1 MICTHHYIKQETDMK
16 RFLIFFSCI
25 LFFVPLQAQI
35 VISSAQEAI
44 DLGLTKSEQLQYLEL
59 QMNYELQAARL
70 DFGSFLPSIG
80 ISYGEKDLVVEKSG
94 DSRKKDLQFTVTQL
108 LFDGGVSYNLYEL
121 NRIRSLY
128 KYQELEIEK
137 QKIKIHILD
146 MYYEIVMLKK
156 KLDIQNNIINLGEKN
171 LEIIKK
177 EHALGLTLELDLLE
191 YEISLFKIYQ
201 EKKQLEDALQKS
213 MRDFKRTL
221 GLSPES
227 ELHITETHEI
237 PFIKNCTLIGKK
249 DYFIN
254 QAKNHN
260 YQLKLNELELLYS
273 KKQNGFLQKNFF
285 PKIYFESSIT
295 FSGTD
300 FPLRQPD
307 YNFGLKFNFSQNT
320 PVPVTFS
327 STGTVKENALTAL
340 NSFATV
346 NLNPDFTFF
355 IREKL
360 GKIAVMQ
367 QEMQKIDSEEE
378 LYKNIED
385 LLIYHDS
392 LLQDLSYM
400 KMILDVYS
408 QKIKIL
414 ETGVKNGTVNGLDV
428 FKALNEEATQKID
441 FYEKQIEICMVVRN
455 IELICG
461 IPLGGLYDL

>member
-1 MICTHHYIKQETDMK
+1 MK
-16 RFLIFFSCI
+16 CFLIFFSCI

-70 DFGSFLPSIG
+70 DFGSFVPSIG

-128 KYQELEIEK
+128 KYKELEIEK

-249 DYFIN
+249 DYFSN

-355 IREKL
+355 IKEKL

>member
-1 MICTHHYIKQETDMK
+1 MK

-108 LFDGGVSYNLYEL
+108 LFDGGVSYNLYEH

>member
-1 MICTHHYIKQETDMK
+1 MK

-44 DLGLTKSEQLQYLEL
+44 DLGLTKSEQLQYWEL

-137 QKIKIHILD
+137 QKIMIHILD

>member
-1 MICTHHYIKQETDMK
+1 MK

-201 EKKQLEDALQKS
+201 EKKQLEDALQKF

>member
-1 MICTHHYIKQETDMK
+1 MK

-227 ELHITETHEI
+227 KLHITETHEI

>member
-1 MICTHHYIKQETDMK
+1 MK

-367 QEMQKIDSEEE
+367 QEMQKIDSEED
-378 LYKNIED
+378 LYKTIED

-400 KMILDVYS
+400 KMILDVHS

-414 ETGVKNGTVNGLDV
+414 ETGEKNGTVNGLDV

>member
-1 MICTHHYIKQETDMK
+1 MK

-94 DSRKKDLQFTVTQL
+94 DSRKKDLEFTVTQL

-254 QAKNHN
+254 QAKIHN

-300 FPLRQPD
+300 FPLHQPD

-400 KMILDVYS
+400 KMILDVYL

>member
-1 MICTHHYIKQETDMK
+1 MK
-16 RFLIFFSCI
+16 SFLIFFSCI

-44 DLGLTKSEQLQYLEL
+44 DLGLTKSEQLQYWEL

-137 QKIKIHILD
+137 QKIMIHILD
-146 MYYEIVMLKK
+146 MDYERVMLKK

-227 ELHITETHEI
+227 ELHITETHEL

-285 PKIYFESSIT
+285 PKI
-295 FSGTD
+295 
-300 FPLRQPD
+300 
-307 YNFGLKFNFSQNT
+307 
-320 PVPVTFS
+320 
-327 STGTVKENALTAL
+327 
-340 NSFATV
+340 
-346 NLNPDFTFF
+346 
-355 IREKL
+355 
-360 GKIAVMQ
+360 
-367 QEMQKIDSEEE
+367 
-378 LYKNIED
+378 
-385 LLIYHDS
+385 
-392 LLQDLSYM
+392 
-400 KMILDVYS
+400 
-408 QKIKIL
+408 
-414 ETGVKNGTVNGLDV
+414 
-428 FKALNEEATQKID
+428 
-441 FYEKQIEICMVVRN
+441 
-455 IELICG
+455 
-461 IPLGGLYDL
+461 

>member
-1 MICTHHYIKQETDMK
+1 MK

-94 DSRKKDLQFTVTQL
+94 DSRKKDLEFTVTQL

-227 ELHITETHEI
+227 ELHITETHEL

>member
-1 MICTHHYIKQETDMK
+1 MK

-70 DFGSFLPSIG
+70 DFGLFLPSIG

-94 DSRKKDLQFTVTQL
+94 DSRKKDLEFTVTQL

-254 QAKNHN
+254 QTKNHN

-295 FSGTD
+295 FSGTN

>member
-1 MICTHHYIKQETDMK
+1 MK

-59 QMNYELQAARL
+59 QMNYELQAACL

-94 DSRKKDLQFTVTQL
+94 DSRKKDLEFTVTQL

-237 PFIKNCTLIGKK
+237 PFIKNCTLTGKK

-367 QEMQKIDSEEE
+367 QEMQKIDSEED
-378 LYKNIED
+378 LYKTIED

>member
-1 MICTHHYIKQETDMK
+1 MK

-327 STGTVKENALTAL
+327 STGTVKENALTAI

>member
-1 MICTHHYIKQETDMK
+1 MK

-70 DFGSFLPSIG
+70 DFGLFLPSIG

-94 DSRKKDLQFTVTQL
+94 DSRKKDLQFTITQL

-254 QAKNHN
+254 QTKNHN

>member
-1 MICTHHYIKQETDMK
+1 MK

-35 VISSAQEAI
+35 VISSAQEAM

-108 LFDGGVSYNLYEL
+108 LFDGGVSYDLYEL

-221 GLSPES
+221 RLSPES

>member
-1 MICTHHYIKQETDMK
+1 M
-16 RFLIFFSCI
+16 
-25 LFFVPLQAQI
+25 QAQI

>member
-1 MICTHHYIKQETDMK
+1 M
-16 RFLIFFSCI
+16 
-25 LFFVPLQAQI
+25 
-35 VISSAQEAI
+35 
-44 DLGLTKSEQLQYLEL
+44 
-59 QMNYELQAARL
+59 
-70 DFGSFLPSIG
+70 
-80 ISYGEKDLVVEKSG
+80 
-94 DSRKKDLQFTVTQL
+94 
-108 LFDGGVSYNLYEL
+108 
-121 NRIRSLY
+121 
-128 KYQELEIEK
+128 
-137 QKIKIHILD
+137 
-146 MYYEIVMLKK
+146 
-156 KLDIQNNIINLGEKN
+156 
-171 LEIIKK
+171 
-177 EHALGLTLELDLLE
+177 E

-237 PFIKNCTLIGKK
+237 PYNKNCTLICKK

>member
-1 MICTHHYIKQETDMK
+1 MK

-44 DLGLTKSEQLQYLEL
+44 DLGLTKSEQLQYWEL

-128 KYQELEIEK
+128 KYQELEIKK

>member
-1 MICTHHYIKQETDMK
+1 MK

-94 DSRKKDLQFTVTQL
+94 DSRKKDLQLTVTQL

>member
-1 MICTHHYIKQETDMK
+1 M
-16 RFLIFFSCI
+16 
-25 LFFVPLQAQI
+25 
-35 VISSAQEAI
+35 
-44 DLGLTKSEQLQYLEL
+44 
-59 QMNYELQAARL
+59 
-70 DFGSFLPSIG
+70 
-80 ISYGEKDLVVEKSG
+80 
-94 DSRKKDLQFTVTQL
+94 
-108 LFDGGVSYNLYEL
+108 
-121 NRIRSLY
+121 
-128 KYQELEIEK
+128 
-137 QKIKIHILD
+137 
-146 MYYEIVMLKK
+146 
-156 KLDIQNNIINLGEKN
+156 
-171 LEIIKK
+171 
-177 EHALGLTLELDLLE
+177 
-191 YEISLFKIYQ
+191 
-201 EKKQLEDALQKS
+201 
-213 MRDFKRTL
+213 
-221 GLSPES
+221 
-227 ELHITETHEI
+227 
-237 PFIKNCTLIGKK
+237 
-249 DYFIN
+249 
-254 QAKNHN
+254 
-260 YQLKLNELELLYS
+260 
-273 KKQNGFLQKNFF
+273 
-285 PKIYFESSIT
+285 
-295 FSGTD
+295 
-300 FPLRQPD
+300 
-307 YNFGLKFNFSQNT
+307 KFNFSQNT

>member
-1 MICTHHYIKQETDMK
+1 MK

-44 DLGLTKSEQLQYLEL
+44 DLGLTKSEQLQYWEL

-128 KYQELEIEK
+128 KYQKLEIEK

>member
-1 MICTHHYIKQETDMK
+1 MK

-80 ISYGEKDLVVEKSG
+80 IYYGEKDLVVEKSG

-191 YEISLFKIYQ
+191 YEISLAGS
-201 EKKQLEDALQKS
+201 DS
-213 MRDFKRTL
+213 DW
-221 GLSPES
+221 S
-227 ELHITETHEI
+227 
-237 PFIKNCTLIGKK
+237 
-249 DYFIN
+249 
-254 QAKNHN
+254 
-260 YQLKLNELELLYS
+260 
-273 KKQNGFLQKNFF
+273 
-285 PKIYFESSIT
+285 
-295 FSGTD
+295 
-300 FPLRQPD
+300 
-307 YNFGLKFNFSQNT
+307 
-320 PVPVTFS
+320 
-327 STGTVKENALTAL
+327 
-340 NSFATV
+340 
-346 NLNPDFTFF
+346 NP
-355 IREKL
+355 
-360 GKIAVMQ
+360 
-367 QEMQKIDSEEE
+367 
-378 LYKNIED
+378 
-385 LLIYHDS
+385 
-392 LLQDLSYM
+392 
-400 KMILDVYS
+400 
-408 QKIKIL
+408 
-414 ETGVKNGTVNGLDV
+414 
-428 FKALNEEATQKID
+428 
-441 FYEKQIEICMVVRN
+441 
-455 IELICG
+455 CG
-461 IPLGGLYDL
+461 NPGPQSAGGSRWR

>member
-1 MICTHHYIKQETDMK
+1 MK

-94 DSRKKDLQFTVTQL
+94 DSRKKDLEFTVTQL

-254 QAKNHN
+254 QTKNHN

>member
-1 MICTHHYIKQETDMK
+1 MK

-177 EHALGLTLELDLLE
+177 EHALGLTLELELLE

-441 FYEKQIEICMVVRN
+441 FYEKQIEICMAVRN

>member
-1 MICTHHYIKQETDMK
+1 MK

>member
-1 MICTHHYIKQETDMK
+1 
-16 RFLIFFSCI
+16 
-25 LFFVPLQAQI
+25 
-35 VISSAQEAI
+35 
-44 DLGLTKSEQLQYLEL
+44 
-59 QMNYELQAARL
+59 MNYELQAARL
-70 DFGSFLPSIG
+70 DFGSFLTSSG

-156 KLDIQNNIINLGEKN
+156 KLDIQNNIINLGEQN

-414 ETGVKNGTVNGLDV
+414 ETGVKNGTINELDV
-428 FKALNEEATQKID
+428 FKAINEEATQKID

>member
-1 MICTHHYIKQETDMK
+1 MK

-227 ELHITETHEI
+227 ELHITETHEL

>member
-1 MICTHHYIKQETDMK
+1 MK

-94 DSRKKDLQFTVTQL
+94 DSRKKDLEFTVTQL

-327 STGTVKENALTAL
+327 STGTVKENALTAI

>member
-1 MICTHHYIKQETDMK
+1 MK

-385 LLIYHDS
+385 LLIYHDNLS
-392 LLQDLSYM
+392 QDLSYM
-400 KMILDVYS
+400 KMILDIYS

>member
-1 MICTHHYIKQETDMK
+1 MK

-237 PFIKNCTLIGKK
+237 PFIKNCTLIGKN

>member
-1 MICTHHYIKQETDMK
+1 MK

-94 DSRKKDLQFTVTQL
+94 DSRKKDLEFTVTQL

-237 PFIKNCTLIGKK
+237 PFIKNCTLTGKK

-441 FYEKQIEICMVVRN
+441 FYEKQIEICLVVRN

>member
-1 MICTHHYIKQETDMK
+1 MK

-254 QAKNHN
+254 QTKNHN

>member
-1 MICTHHYIKQETDMK
+1 MK

-94 DSRKKDLQFTVTQL
+94 DSRKKDLEFTVTQL

-128 KYQELEIEK
+128 KYHELEIEK

-171 LEIIKK
+171 FEIIKK

>member
-1 MICTHHYIKQETDMK
+1 M
-16 RFLIFFSCI
+16 
-25 LFFVPLQAQI
+25 QAQI

-94 DSRKKDLQFTVTQL
+94 DSRKKDLEFTVTQL

-128 KYQELEIEK
+128 KYHELEIEK

-367 QEMQKIDSEEE
+367 QEMQKIDSEED
-378 LYKNIED
+378 LYKTIED

>member
-1 MICTHHYIKQETDMK
+1 M
-16 RFLIFFSCI
+16 
-25 LFFVPLQAQI
+25 QAQI

-94 DSRKKDLQFTVTQL
+94 DSRKKDLEFTVTQL

-367 QEMQKIDSEEE
+367 QEMQKIDSEED
-378 LYKNIED
+378 LYKTIED

-441 FYEKQIEICMVVRN
+441 FYEKQIEICLVVRN

>member
-1 MICTHHYIKQETDMK
+1 MK

-201 EKKQLEDALQKS
+201 EKKQLEDTLQKS

>member
-1 MICTHHYIKQETDMK
+1 MK

-94 DSRKKDLQFTVTQL
+94 DSRKKDLEFTVTQL

-177 EHALGLTLELDLLE
+177 EHALGLTLELELLE

-441 FYEKQIEICMVVRN
+441 FYEKQIEICMAVRN

>member
-1 MICTHHYIKQETDMK
+1 MK

-44 DLGLTKSEQLQYLEL
+44 DLGLTKSEQLQYWEL

-128 KYQELEIEK
+128 KYQELEIKK

-201 EKKQLEDALQKS
+201 EKKQL
-213 MRDFKRTL
+213 
-221 GLSPES
+221 
-227 ELHITETHEI
+227 
-237 PFIKNCTLIGKK
+237 
-249 DYFIN
+249 
-254 QAKNHN
+254 
-260 YQLKLNELELLYS
+260 
-273 KKQNGFLQKNFF
+273 
-285 PKIYFESSIT
+285 
-295 FSGTD
+295 
-300 FPLRQPD
+300 
-307 YNFGLKFNFSQNT
+307 
-320 PVPVTFS
+320 
-327 STGTVKENALTAL
+327 
-340 NSFATV
+340 
-346 NLNPDFTFF
+346 
-355 IREKL
+355 
-360 GKIAVMQ
+360 
-367 QEMQKIDSEEE
+367 
-378 LYKNIED
+378 
-385 LLIYHDS
+385 
-392 LLQDLSYM
+392 
-400 KMILDVYS
+400 
-408 QKIKIL
+408 
-414 ETGVKNGTVNGLDV
+414 
-428 FKALNEEATQKID
+428 
-441 FYEKQIEICMVVRN
+441 
-455 IELICG
+455 
-461 IPLGGLYDL
+461 

>member
-1 MICTHHYIKQETDMK
+1 MK

-94 DSRKKDLQFTVTQL
+94 DSRKKDLEFTVTQL

-254 QAKNHN
+254 QTKNHN

-327 STGTVKENALTAL
+327 STGTVKENALTAI

>member
-1 MICTHHYIKQETDMK
+1 MK

-44 DLGLTKSEQLQYLEL
+44 DLGLTKSEQLQYWEL

-191 YEISLFKIYQ
+191 YENSLFKIYQ

>member
-1 MICTHHYIKQETDMK
+1 MK

-59 QMNYELQAARL
+59 QMNYELQSARL

-400 KMILDVYS
+400 KMILDVHS